1 LTRSYDFDRFTDQ
14 RRRAEIQ
21 RLHQQANVMLGREL
35 RLLQTLGLRADHHF
49 LEVGC
54 GPGFLTGAVATL
66 LPRGRAVGLDLSQ
79 EMMAVAHS
87 VVAPEH
93 PNVAFQQGSATE
105 LPFPDDSFDFGYSRL
120 VYQHLDDPA
129 AALAEARRVVK
140 PGGKVC
146 VLDID
151 DGWLSLH
158 PPCSA
163 LEDFTAQ
170 VVQAKAQQGGD
181 RLVGRKLAWMM
192 GQAGFSQV
200 QQKVEAFTSL
210 EVGLRAFLDL
220 TTFFK
225 AGLLEPE
232 EAQARIAAIR
242 QELEGVEDPVGLAA
256 VFVAVGTV

>member
-1 LTRSYDFDRFTDQ
+1 MTHSYDFDRFTDK

-35 RLLQTLGLRADHHF
+35 RLLRTLGLAPQHHF

-66 LPRGRAVGLDLSQ
+66 IPQGQAMGLDLSS
-79 EMMAVAHS
+79 EMMAVARTI
-87 VVAPEH
+87 VAPEH
-93 PNVAFQQGSATE
+93 PNVDFQQGSAYE
-105 LPFPDDSFDFGYSRL
+105 LPFDDDSFDFVYSRL
-120 VYQHLDDPA
+120 VYQHLAEPM
-129 AALAEARRVVK
+129 AALAQARRVVK

-158 PPCSA
+158 PVCPA
-163 LEDFTAQ
+163 LERFTQ
-170 VVQAKAQQGGD
+170 RVIESKQRQGGD
-181 RLVGRKLAWMM
+181 RHVGRKLAWMM
-192 GQAGFSQV
+192 RQAGFSQV

-210 EVGLRAFLDL
+210 DVGLEAFLNL

-225 AGLLEPE
+225 ASLLDPT
-232 EAQARIAAIR
+232 EAAELIAQVR
-242 QELEGVEDPVGLAA
+242 TELAQRDDPVGLAGI
-256 VFVAVGTV
+256 FVAIGTV

>member
-1 LTRSYDFDRFTDQ
+1 MTHSYDFDRFTDA

-35 RLLQTLGLRADHHF
+35 RQLRTLGLAPQHQF

-66 LPRGRAVGLDLSQ
+66 IPQGRAVGIDLSA
-79 EMMAVAHS
+79 EMMAVANT

-93 PNVAFQQGSATE
+93 PNVAFEQGSAYE
-105 LPFPDDSFDFGYSRL
+105 LPFDDDSFDFAYSRL
-120 VYQHLDDPA
+120 VYQHLADPL
-129 AALAEARRVVK
+129 AALAEARRVVR

-158 PPCSA
+158 PSGPA
-163 LEDFTAQ
+163 FAAFTQ
-170 VVQAKAQQGGD
+170 RVIDAKTTESGD
-181 RLVGRKLAWMM
+181 RQVGRKLAWLMRH
-192 GQAGFSQV
+192 AGFSQV

-210 EVGLRAFLDL
+210 DVGLDAFMAL
-220 TTFFK
+220 TTYFK
-225 AGLLEPE
+225 AGLLDPA
-232 EAQARIAAIR
+232 EAGAMITAIR
-242 QELEGVEDPVGLAA
+242 AELAEADDPVGLAGI
-256 VFVAVGTV
+256 FVAIGTV

>member
-1 LTRSYDFDRFTDQ
+1 VTHSYDFDRFTDQ

-35 RLLQTLGLRADHHF
+35 RLLRTLGLVPQHHF

-66 LPRGRAVGLDLSQ
+66 IPQGRAVGLDLSKS
-79 EMMAVAHS
+79 MMAVART

-93 PNVAFQQGSATE
+93 PNVSFEQGSAYE
-105 LPFPDDSFDFGYSRL
+105 LPFPDDSFDFVYSRL
-120 VYQHLDDPA
+120 VYQHLAQPLT
-129 AALAEARRVVK
+129 ALAEARRVVK

-158 PPCSA
+158 PNTPA
-163 LEDFTAQ
+163 FEAFTQA
-170 VVQAKAQQGGD
+170 VIQAKEQGGGD
-181 RLVGRKLAWMM
+181 RHVGRKLAWMM
-192 GQAGFSQV
+192 RHSGFSQV

-210 EVGLRAFLDL
+210 DVGLEPFLAL
-220 TTFFK
+220 TTYFK
-225 AGLLEPE
+225 AGLLDPPT
-232 EAQARIAAIR
+232 ATAMIQQIR
-242 QELEGVEDPVGLAA
+242 AELADADDPVGLAG
-256 VFVAVGTV
+256 VFVAIGTV